1 MMKIDTRFLGR
12 WRITEMEIWDREA
25 LDLVEPASLS
35 IEPDG
40 TGSLNFI
47 AVDASVDY
55 RSRQVDGAPLLEF
68 SWQGWTEGDQVC
80 GRGWAVLE
88 QSELRGRLFIHYGDD
103 SAFVA
108 SHYDGRPT

>member
-1 MMKIDTRFLGR
+1 MVKIDPGFLGR
-12 WRITEMEIWDREA
+12 WRITETTIWDQET

-40 TGSLNFI
+40 TGNLNFI
-47 AVDASVDY
+47 AVDGTADY

-68 SWQGWTEGDQVC
+68 SWQGWDEGDQSC
-80 GRGWAVLE
+80 GRGWAVLK
-88 QSELRGRLFIHYGDD
+88 QSELRGRIFIHYGED

-108 SHYDGRPT
+108 RRFDGRST